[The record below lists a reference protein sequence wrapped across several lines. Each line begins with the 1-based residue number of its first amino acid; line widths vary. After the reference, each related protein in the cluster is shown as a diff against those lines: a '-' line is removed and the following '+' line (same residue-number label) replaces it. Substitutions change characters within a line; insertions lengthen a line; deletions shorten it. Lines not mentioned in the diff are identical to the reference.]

1 MRELRASLL
10 ELQNMDNEILQAEQ
24 ELSSFEP
31 KLAALEE
38 PVRTLELEI
47 EAGRTRLSDMRQ
59 NARRLEQAAESKR
72 DRLRQ
77 YEARMERVRNMRE
90 ESAAR
95 TEMDLIRRATEADEG
110 EALEM
115 MDQATRTDLKLDEM
129 IKQLEARRAELAP
142 RKEELLAER
151 QRAQDALATL
161 RDQRKNH
168 AIRLDAQALRLY
180 ERVRGTRGRM
190 AVAPLTVEGACGN
203 CFNVLPIQQQSEVR
217 RSDALVRCEQCG
229 VILYPADGTAP

>member
-10 ELQNMDNEILQAEQ
+10 ELQNLDNEILRAEQ
-24 ELSSFEP
+24 ELSAFEP

-38 PVRTLELEI
+38 PVRLLEQEI

-59 NARRLEQAAESKR
+59 NARRLELAAETKR

-77 YEARMERVRNMRE
+77 YEARMERVRNVRE

-115 MDQATRTDLKLDEM
+115 MDQATRTDLKLDEL
-129 IKQLEARRAELAP
+129 IRQLEAKRAELAP
-142 RKEELLAER
+142 RREELLTDR
-151 QRAQDALATL
+151 QKAQDALAML

-168 AIRLDAQALRLY
+168 VVRLDAQALRLY
-180 ERVRGTRGRM
+180 ERVRGGRARV

-203 CFNVLPIQQQSEVR
+203 CYNVLPIQQQSEVR

-229 VILYPADGTAP
+229 VILYPAEASA